1 MRPMSPDDTLL
12 ELVWKAV
19 QEDIPAL
26 ADQLRPLVPK
36 EPD

>member
-1 MRPMSPDDTLL
+1 MRLMSPDDTLL
-12 ELVWKAV
+12 ELVWKTV

-26 ADQLRPLVPK
+26 AEQLRSLVPK